1 MISTPFLCSLFPA
14 LTSLGCLL
22 LVVICCVISRALP
35 EGRGILANDHCS
47 CSCKTL
53 GSSGNLGFTANST
66 HVCKEG
72 LLVALGTLGYSMGA
86 HGCTAPVLCLYPTS
100 MLSFPPWCVGSGAL
114 GCPSWFMHRGSHDPQ
129 ELLYSHQ
136 VTPMFQPSEVT
147 SVHGHVTLCR

>member
-35 EGRGILANDHCS
+35 EERGILANDHCS

-53 GSSGNLGFTANST
+53 SSSREFEIHSKLFLCLQGEAGGTGHT
-66 HVCKEG
+66 G
-72 LLVALGTLGYSMGA
+72 LLCGCSWLPCSSALPSPHLQA
-86 HGCTAPVLCLYPTS
+86 VLPSLVCGWWCL
-100 MLSFPPWCVGSGAL
+100 L
-114 GCPSWFMHRGSHDPQ
+114 CPSWFMRRGSHDPQ
-129 ELLYSHQ
+129 ELLCPHL

-147 SVHGHVTLCR
+147 SVAM